1 MTLSQLEPSSSGA
14 PRPHVVDLFQSDDPR
29 VVGGKAAPLARAAR
43 AGHNVPRGVV
53 ITTSGKRAGG
63 EALQSAL
70 MDALAALG
78 PGPYAVRSSAFGE
91 DGAAQSFAGQLETH
105 LGVSAADVPAA
116 VRLCWES
123 VEAARALRYSGAKL
137 AEVAVIVQQMV
148 PAELAGVAFSADP
161 QTGERGVTV
170 IEAVRG
176 LGDKLVSGAADP
188 EAWRVKGQA
197 CEVTRRGASSV
208 LSDAQARRV
217 AELARAMESLFGAPQ
232 DVEWALQGEELFLL
246 QSRPITALPAAPRPI
261 SIEVPKGGWD
271 RDDHH
276 GVLSP
281 LGWAWFAAYPKAM
294 AAAFKRIGMPIEDMR
309 VARVGGHLYMQMVM
323 GGGDSPRLP
332 PRWVLWLAARLMPS
346 LRRANRE
353 GARFLD
359 EELFMHAV
367 DRYERE
373 WKAEL
378 RADIARL
385 FEDDPTGLSD
395 DALLDRID
403 ACLALTSKG
412 LGYHAEIGGAFFAA
426 GKLLLFVEDHLGWD
440 ASTLYSLMAGSSPA
454 TTELHDQIE
463 ALVREHA
470 EEFEAQAE
478 LPRSWPALSIACPR
492 FASALAAWL
501 ADNRLRMLHYDP
513 KNAMLGERPDYV
525 LSIAEGVAHDL
536 GVREAAPARND
547 GQRESLL
554 TEARS
559 RLSPELYV
567 ELERLVGVA
576 RRAYASR
583 DANGVETVSR
593 PAGLLR
599 HFVLELGRRLEP
611 VIGDRR
617 HAVYLYPDEHRRA
630 LRRELDDLSGLIE
643 RRRGEETWALA
654 NRGPKRYGSP
664 KPPSPPADVFQSGF
678 ARMMRIFGW
687 MEACEATPEASADG
701 ALRGVGVGHRVVT
714 GRARVVGDPTELVKL
729 KHGEILVCRITSP
742 EWAVGLGRVAAIV
755 TNEGGQLSHP
765 AIIAREFGISAVLGA
780 AEATARIKSGDRLR
794 VDPAAGEVTILP

>member
-463 ALVREHA
+463 GARA
-470 EEFEAQAE
+470 GA
-478 LPRSWPALSIACPR
+478 R
-492 FASALAAWL
+492 
-501 ADNRLRMLHYDP
+501 
-513 KNAMLGERPDYV
+513 G
-525 LSIAEGVAHDL
+525 
-536 GVREAAPARND
+536 GVRGASRAAPELACAVDRVPTLRLGAR
-547 GQRESLL
+547 
-554 TEARS
+554 
-559 RLSPELYV
+559 
-567 ELERLVGVA
+567 GVA
-576 RRAYASR
+576 RGQPAAHAPLRPQER
-583 DANGVETVSR
+583 DAGRTPGLRSVDRGRSCTR
-593 PAGLLR
+593 PGRARGGTSAQRWAAG
-599 HFVLELGRRLEP
+599 ESA
-611 VIGDRR
+611 DRGSV
-617 HAVYLYPDEHRRA
+617 A
-630 LRRELDDLSGLIE
+630 
-643 RRRGEETWALA
+643 ALA
-654 NRGPKRYGSP
+654 
-664 KPPSPPADVFQSGF
+664 
-678 ARMMRIFGW
+678 
-687 MEACEATPEASADG
+687 G
-701 ALRGVGVGHRVVT
+701 ALR
-714 GRARVVGDPTELVKL
+714 
-729 KHGEILVCRITSP
+729 
-742 EWAVGLGRVAAIV
+742 
-755 TNEGGQLSHP
+755 
-765 AIIAREFGISAVLGA
+765 
-780 AEATARIKSGDRLR
+780 
-794 VDPAAGEVTILP
+794 